1 MNQEVLELVRKNYPQ
16 LAEKALQ
23 EEIAKVGEIYR
34 FKAGKAIMDVGSYVR
49 MMPLLVEGS
58 IKVSRENDDGK
69 ELFLYYLHPG
79 EACTMSFTCCMMN
92 KKSEIRT
99 IAEDNVV
106 MIGIPVRYM
115 DEWMSRFQSWK
126 NFVLTSYDKRMLEL
140 IQAIDSMAFQHMDDR
155 LLEYLEKRAQAQ
167 QSKSIEATHQ
177 EIAYDLNA
185 SREAVSRLLKQLERS
200 GRVKLGRNR
209 IEIVK

>member
-1 MNQEVLELVRKNYPQ
+1 
-16 LAEKALQ
+16 
-23 EEIAKVGEIYR
+23 
-34 FKAGKAIMDVGSYVR
+34 
-49 MMPLLVEGS
+49 MPLLVEGS
-58 IKVSRENDDGK
+58 VKVSRENDDGR

-92 KKSEIRT
+92 KKSQIRT
-99 IAEDNVV
+99 VAEDNVM

-115 DEWMSRFQSWK
+115 DEWMSRYQSWK
-126 NFVLTSYDKRMLEL
+126 NFVLTSYDERMLEL
-140 IQAIDSMAFQHMDDR
+140 IQAIDSMAFQHMDER

-167 QSKSIEATHQ
+167 QSESIEATHQ

-209 IEIVK
+209 IELVK